1 MLPLVAAVAL
11 SYLLGSVPWGLVLV
25 RLIKGI
31 DLRTV
36 GSGNIGATNAM
47 RAGGKPLGL
56 AVFAL
61 DFLKG
66 WAAVE
71 LLAVRASGQS
81 VHSWG
86 AVLCGAAAVIG
97 HCFPVWLRFKGG
109 KGVAT
114 GCGALVAIDPGIWI
128 LGGAVWLIV
137 LGATRMVSLASILMG
152 LAFVAAALYRT
163 RELQP
168 TAGAA
173 LLAVLI
179 LARHRSN
186 MARIVAGTEPR
197 IFQPRGGDGAR
208 RG

>member
-1 MLPLVAAVAL
+1 MPPFAAAVA
-11 SYLLGSVPWGLVLV
+11 SYLLGSVPWGLLLV
-25 RLIKGI
+25 RLVKGI

-56 AVFAL
+56 IVFAL

-66 WAAVE
+66 WGAVA
-71 LLAVRASGQS
+71 LLARAAGEPS
-81 VHSWG
+81 HSWV

-97 HCFPVWLRFKGG
+97 HCFPIWLRVRGG

-114 GCGALVAIDPGIWI
+114 GCGALVAMDPWIWV

-137 LGATRMVSLASILMG
+137 LGASRMVSLASILMG
-152 LAFVAAALYRT
+152 LAFVAAAWYRT
-163 RELQP
+163 RPDVPP
-168 TAGAA
+168 TVGAA

-179 LARHRSN
+179 LVRHRSN

-197 IFQPRGGDGAR
+197 VFGERGGAGAK